1 MLAYILRRFGMM
13 LVVVFG
19 ASFLAYNL
27 QAYSSDPLAA
37 FGEST
42 EENKD
47 YLIAKTIRDLQL
59 DVPPPIRYFSWFRGI
74 IAGLWGQFDMGLTRS
89 DLPVIDVIAQAIPVT
104 IRLVIAATFLAII
117 LGVSVGMITAIRQY
131 SRFDYVMTFI
141 SFLLFSLP
149 IFWVAVLLKEYMAIQ
164 FNDFLVNPEIPPLA
178 ILVASLIFGLVLAGF
193 TGGSRLRFLL
203 VLGGAAVFAGATLSY
218 ISATKWFLEPSLGI
232 FGVLFL
238 ALCSAAIAIQLIS
251 GLDNRKGLVAGFLTA
266 GAVSAL
272 YLPLQS
278 LMPADAT
285 FLNVIGIFALTM
297 SVGIAIG
304 FFVST
309 IDRRVYIRIAVTT
322 ALLSTLPVI
331 VDRFLREFSG
341 YMNSDAVGGRPV
353 PTLGQSNDLLSPEQL
368 DNFWISG
375 LDATMHL
382 ILPTIALTLISF
394 AGYVRF
400 ARGSLLEVLN
410 MDYIRTARAK
420 GLSERTVIVRHGMRN
435 AMLPLTTILVN
446 DFAGLLGGAI
456 ITEGV
461 FAWKGMGRLFN
472 DALRS
477 YDLNLF
483 MGVFILTAF
492 LTVLA
497 NFVAD
502 LLYGVVDPRIR
513 IRK

>member
-1 MLAYILRRFGMM
+1 MM
-13 LVVVFG
+13 LVIVFG

-27 QAYSSDPLAA
+27 QAYSSDPLSA

-42 EENKD
+42 AINKD

-59 DVPPPIRYFSWFRGI
+59 DVPPPLRYFSWLRGI
-74 IAGLWGQFDMGLTRS
+74 VAGLWGDFDMGLARS
-89 DLPVIDVIAQAIPVT
+89 NIPVSEILSMAIPVT
-104 IRLVIAATFLAII
+104 VKLVITATFLAII
-117 LGVSVGMITAIRQY
+117 FGVSVGMITAIRQY
-131 SRFDYVMTFI
+131 SRFDYSMTFV

-149 IFWVAVLLKEYMAIQ
+149 IFWVAVLLKEFMAIR
-164 FNDFLVNPEIPPLA
+164 FNDFLQNPVISPIVIIVA
-178 ILVASLIFGLVLAGF
+178 ALVFGLIMAGF
-193 TGGSRLRFLL
+193 VGGTRKNFFS
-203 VLGGAAVFAGATLSY
+203 VLCGGAIFAAAVLLYLSE
-218 ISATKWFLEPSLGI
+218 SQWFLEPSIGI
-232 FGVLFL
+232 FGVTFL
-238 ALCSAAIAIQLIS
+238 AFSSAAIVIALIT
-251 GLDNRKGLVAGFLTA
+251 GLDSKKGLRAGFGTA
-266 GAVSAL
+266 LAVGVLYFPVQAL
-272 YLPLQS
+272 MS
-278 LMPADAT
+278 ADASV
-285 FLNVIGIFALTM
+285 LNVFAVFSLTIT
-297 SVGIAIG
+297 VGIMIG
-304 FFVST
+304 YFVSK
-309 IDRRVYIRIAVTT
+309 IDKRVYMRIGGFT
-322 ALLSTLPVI
+322 ALIATFPIVI
-331 VDRFLREFSG
+331 DRFLAEFSD

-353 PTLGQSNDLLSPEQL
+353 PTLGQDNDLLSPEQL

-375 LDATMHL
+375 LDTALHL
-382 ILPTIALTLISF
+382 VLPTIALTLISF

-400 ARGSLLEVLN
+400 SRGSLLEVLN

-446 DFAGLLGGAI
+446 DFAGLVGGAI

-461 FAWKGMGRLFN
+461 FAWKGMGQVFN
-472 DALRS
+472 DAIRN

-483 MGVFILTAF
+483 MGVFIITAS

>member
-1 MLAYILRRFGMM
+1 MM
-13 LVVVFG
+13 LVIVFG

-27 QAYSSDPLAA
+27 QAYSSDPLSA

-42 EENKD
+42 AINKD

-59 DVPPPIRYFSWFRGI
+59 DVPPPIRYFSWLRGI
-74 IAGLWGQFDMGLTRS
+74 VAGLWGDFDMGLSRS
-89 DLPVIDVIAQAIPVT
+89 NIPVIDLLALAIPVT
-104 IRLVIAATFLAII
+104 IKLVITATFLAIV
-117 LGVSVGMITAIRQY
+117 LGISVGMITAIRQY
-131 SRFDYVMTFI
+131 SRFDYSMTFV

-149 IFWVAVLLKEYMAIQ
+149 VFWVAVLLKEFMAIQ
-164 FNDFLVNPEIPPLA
+164 FNDFLADPTIPSPVIVIA
-178 ILVASLIFGLVLAGF
+178 AFVFGFVVAGFVGGTRRQFFSVLAG
-193 TGGSRLRFLL
+193 
-203 VLGGAAVFAGATLSY
+203 GALFAGALLTY
-218 ISATKWFLEPSLGI
+218 ASATKWFIEPSLGI
-232 FGVLFL
+232 FGVTFL
-238 ALCSAAIAIQLIS
+238 AFTSATIVIQLIS
-251 GLDNRKGLVAGFLTA
+251 GLDSKKGKRAGFGTA
-266 GAVSAL
+266 IAVAAL
-272 YLPLQS
+272 YYPLQI
-278 LMPADAT
+278 LMSESAS
-285 FLNVIGIFALTM
+285 FINVIGVFATAIA
-297 SVGIAIG
+297 VGVAIG
-304 FFVST
+304 FSVSK
-309 IDRRVYIRIAVTT
+309 IDRRVYMRIGLFT
-322 ALLSTLPVI
+322 ALMGSLPII
-331 VDRFLREFSG
+331 VDRFMREFSD

-353 PTLGQSNDLLSPEQL
+353 PTLGQANDLLAPEQL
-368 DNFWISG
+368 ENFWVKG
-375 LDATMHL
+375 LDTAVHL
-382 ILPTIALTLISF
+382 VLPTMALTLISF

-400 ARGSLLEVLN
+400 SRGSLLEVLN

-461 FAWKGMGRLFN
+461 FAWKGMGQLFN
-472 DALRS
+472 DAIRN

-483 MGVFILTAF
+483 MGVFIITAS